1 MIRLFVSDIDGCLSM
16 PYESFR
22 LDRLG
27 ELANFAREAGLPG
40 SRVDLPAV
48 SICSGRSYAYVE
60 AMAQVLALNTPTL
73 FEAGAGMFDPVS
85 AHSSW
90 HPNFTKEIQERI
102 SDIRRFMEEV
112 VASKP
117 GLFIDYGKRSQAALA
132 GGSHADLMSALALI
146 SEWVASNHPG
156 YHTFHTHISIDVVAD
171 GLTKAEG
178 LYWLAETCGVDMDE
192 IAFVGDTNGDV
203 GAMAVCGRSFAPA
216 NSDEKAKAAADHVSS
231 LSDIDAVLE
240 AYTIVRDGPEA
251 E

>member
-16 PYESFR
+16 PYQPFR

-27 ELANFAREAGLPG
+27 ELADFAHEAGLPG
-40 SRVDLPAV
+40 SRVDLPAI

-60 AMAQVLALNTPTL
+60 AMSQVLALKTPVL

-90 HPNFTKEIQERI
+90 HPNFTKEVQERI

-132 GGSHADLMSALALI
+132 GGSHANLKGALAVI
-146 SEWVASNHPG
+146 SEWVGSNHPG

-171 GLTKAEG
+171 GLTKEEG
-178 LYWLAETCGVDMDE
+178 LFWLAETCEVSMDE

-203 GAMAVCGRSFAPA
+203 GAMTVCARSFAPA
-216 NSDEKAKAAADHVSS
+216 NSDEKAKAAASHVSS

-240 AYTIVRDGPEA
+240 AYTIICDTQQVS
-251 E
+251 